1 MFELTPQ
8 NIAIFI
14 GLAVAAFFLW
24 RTSTS
29 NARTEYAEDMS
40 KDMSK
45 EQLKALVYSL
55 AKNLKDSKE
64 EDERLKKR
72 IEDLQFADSLQREQ
86 TKFLTANVN
95 KTTSVM

>member
-8 NIAIFI
+8 NVAILA
-14 GLAVAAFFLW
+14 GLAVAVFFIW
-24 RTSTS
+24 KMSTS
-29 NARTEYAEDMS
+29 SARTEYAE
-40 KDMSK
+40 DMSK

-64 EDERLKKR
+64 EDERLRKK

-95 KTTSVM
+95 KTTSVL

>member
-40 KDMSK
+40 K

-55 AKNLKDSKE
+55 AKNLKNSKE
-64 EDERLKKR
+64 EDERLRKQ

-95 KTTSVM
+95 KTTSVL

>member
-8 NIAIFI
+8 NLAILA
-14 GLAVAAFFLW
+14 GLAVAVFFIW
-24 RTSTS
+24 KMSTS
-29 NARTEYAEDMS
+29 SARTEYAE
-40 KDMSK
+40 DMSK

-64 EDERLKKR
+64 EDERLRQK

-95 KTTSVM
+95 KTTSVL

>member
-8 NIAIFI
+8 NIAILM
-14 GLAVAAFFLW
+14 GLAVAAFFIW

-29 NARTEYAEDMS
+29 SARTEYAEDMS
-40 KDMSK
+40 KEK
-45 EQLKALVYSL
+45 LKALVYSL

-64 EDERLKKR
+64 EDERLRKK
-72 IEDLQFADSLQREQ
+72 IEDLHFADSLQREQ

-95 KTTSVM
+95 KTTSV

>member
-8 NIAIFI
+8 NLAILAGLVLAIVFI
-14 GLAVAAFFLW
+14 W
-24 RTSTS
+24 KMSTFS
-29 NARTEYAEDMS
+29 ARAEYAE
-40 KDMSK
+40 DMSK

-64 EDERLKKR
+64 EDERLRQK

-95 KTTSVM
+95 KTTSVL

>member
-8 NIAIFI
+8 NITLIVVL
-14 GLAVAAFFLW
+14 LAATAFFIFKM
-24 RTSTS
+24 STS
-29 NARTEYAEDMS
+29 SARTEYAE
-40 KDMSK
+40 DMSK

-55 AKNLKDSKE
+55 AKNLKDSKD
-64 EDERLKKR
+64 EDERLRQK

-95 KTTSVM
+95 KTTSVL

>member
-8 NIAIFI
+8 NIAILM
-14 GLAVAAFFLW
+14 GLAVAAFYIW
-24 RTSTS
+24 KMS
-29 NARTEYAEDMS
+29 NSSARTEYAEDMS
-40 KDMSK
+40 KD
-45 EQLKALVYSL
+45 QLKALVYSL

-64 EDERLKKR
+64 EDERLRQK

-95 KTTSVM
+95 KTTSVL

>member
-8 NIAIFI
+8 NLAILAGLVLAIFFI
-14 GLAVAAFFLW
+14 W
-24 RTSTS
+24 NMSTS
-29 NARTEYAEDMS
+29 SARTEYAE
-40 KDMSK
+40 DMSK

-64 EDERLKKR
+64 EDERLRQK

-95 KTTSVM
+95 KTTSVL

>member
-8 NIAIFI
+8 NIAILT
-14 GLAVAAFFLW
+14 GLAVAVFFIW
-24 RTSTS
+24 KMSTS
-29 NARTEYAEDMS
+29 SARTEYAE
-40 KDMSK
+40 DMSK

-64 EDERLKKR
+64 EDERLRKQ

-95 KTTSVM
+95 KTTSVL

>member
-8 NIAIFI
+8 NIAIVICFV
-14 GLAVAAFFLW
+14 AVAFTLW
-24 RTSTS
+24 RMSTS
-29 NARTEYAEDMS
+29 SSRTEYAEDVS

-45 EQLKALVYSL
+45 DQLKALVYSL

-72 IEDLQFADSLQREQ
+72 IDDLQFADSLQREQ

-95 KTTSVM
+95 KTTSVL

>member
-8 NIAIFI
+8 NLAILA
-14 GLAVAAFFLW
+14 GLVLAVLFIW
-24 RTSTS
+24 KMSTS
-29 NARTEYAEDMS
+29 SARTEYAE
-40 KDMSK
+40 DMSK

-64 EDERLKKR
+64 EDERLRQK

-95 KTTSVM
+95 KTTSVL

>member
-8 NIAIFI
+8 NIAILA

-24 RTSTS
+24 RMSTS
-29 NARTEYAEDMS
+29 STRTEYAEDMS
-40 KDMSK
+40 K
-45 EQLKALVYSL
+45 EELKALVYSL

-64 EDERLKKR
+64 EDERLRKK
-72 IEDLQFADSLQREQ
+72 IEDLQFADALQREQ

-95 KTTSVM
+95 KTTSVL

>member
-8 NIAIFI
+8 NIAILAA
-14 GLAVAAFFLW
+14 LAVAAFFLW
-24 RTSTS
+24 RMSTS
-29 NARTEYAEDMS
+29 SARTEYAE
-40 KDMSK
+40 DMSK

-64 EDERLKKR
+64 EDDRLRKK

-95 KTTSVM
+95 KTTSVL

>member
-8 NIAIFI
+8 NIAILV
-14 GLAVAAFFLW
+14 GLAVAVFFI
-24 RTSTS
+24 RKMSTPS
-29 NARTEYAEDMS
+29 ARTEYAE
-40 KDMSK
+40 DMSK

-64 EDERLKKR
+64 EDERLRQK

-95 KTTSVM
+95 KTTSVL

>member
-8 NIAIFI
+8 NIAILA
-14 GLAVAAFFLW
+14 GLAVAAFFIW
-24 RTSTS
+24 KMSTS
-29 NARTEYAEDMS
+29 SARTEYAEDMS

-64 EDERLKKR
+64 EDERLRKQ

-95 KTTSVM
+95 KTTSVS

>member
-8 NIAIFI
+8 NIAILI
-14 GLAVAAFFLW
+14 GLAVAVFFIW
-24 RTSTS
+24 KMSTS
-29 NARTEYAEDMS
+29 SARTEYAE
-40 KDMSK
+40 DMSK

-64 EDERLKKR
+64 EDERLRKQ

-95 KTTSVM
+95 KTTSVL

>member
-8 NIAIFI
+8 NIAILT
-14 GLAVAAFFLW
+14 GLAVAVFFIW
-24 RTSTS
+24 KMSTS
-29 NARTEYAEDMS
+29 SARTEYAE
-40 KDMSK
+40 DMSK

-64 EDERLKKR
+64 EDERLRKK

-95 KTTSVM
+95 KTTSVL

>member
-1 MFELTPQ
+1 MFDSQ
-8 NIAIFI
+8 NIATLVF
-14 GLAVAAFFLW
+14 LAVAVFFMW
-24 RTSTS
+24 KMSTS
-29 NARTEYAEDMS
+29 SARTEYAE
-40 KDMSK
+40 DMSK

-64 EDERLKKR
+64 EDERLRKR

-95 KTTSVM
+95 KTTSVL

>member
-8 NIAIFI
+8 NVAILA
-14 GLAVAAFFLW
+14 GLAVAVFFIW
-24 RTSTS
+24 KMSTS
-29 NARTEYAEDMS
+29 SARTEYAE
-40 KDMSK
+40 DMSK

-64 EDERLKKR
+64 EDERLRKQ

-95 KTTSVM
+95 KTTSVS

>member
-8 NIAIFI
+8 NIAILA
-14 GLAVAAFFLW
+14 GLAVAVFFIW
-24 RTSTS
+24 KMSTS
-29 NARTEYAEDMS
+29 SARTEYAE
-40 KDMSK
+40 DMSK

-64 EDERLKKR
+64 EDERLRQK
-72 IEDLQFADSLQREQ
+72 IEDLQFSDSLQREQ

-95 KTTSVM
+95 KTTSSVL

>member
-8 NIAIFI
+8 NVAILA
-14 GLAVAAFFLW
+14 GLAVAVFFIW
-24 RTSTS
+24 KMSTS
-29 NARTEYAEDMS
+29 SARTEYAE
-40 KDMSK
+40 DMSK

-64 EDERLKKR
+64 EDERLRKQ

-95 KTTSVM
+95 KTTSVL